1 MKNLTHEDRRAL
13 MSELVVRAGAVNHI
27 SPDRFVRYNVKRG
40 LRNEDGTGV
49 LTGLTKIGDVH
60 GYVVSEGER
69 VPVDGVL
76 TYRGIDIR
84 DLVNHCWEE
93 KRHGFDEVCYLLLLG
108 QLPDK
113 RELAEFS
120 ALLASLRDLP
130 PGFVE
135 DMILKAPSKDIMN
148 KIARGTLT
156 LYSYDENPDDT
167 DLENLMRQSIELVAR
182 MPSLT
187 AYAFQAKSHYHDK
200 NSLYIHAPDPSLT
213 TAENFLHMLRKD
225 QKFDQ
230 LEADILD
237 LMLMIHAEHGGGNN
251 STFTTRVVSSSGTDT
266 YSAIGAAIG
275 SLKGPRHGGANIK
288 VMGMMEDIKTHVQ
301 NWENEDEVAGYIE
314 KIIKREAYD
323 HSGLVYGIGHA
334 IYTLSDPRAV
344 LLRERAEKLAE
355 KKDAMDIFHL
365 YNLVE
370 KLTPQV
376 FNKLKDPDKQMCAN
390 VDLYSGFVYQ
400 MLGIPEEIYTPLFA
414 VSRVAGWCA
423 HRIEEMMTS
432 KKIIRPAYRN
442 VCRDVPYVPINE
454 R

>member
-1 MKNLTHEDRRAL
+1 MKTFSEKECNAL
-13 MSELVVRAGAVNHI
+13 VSELSVRASGVNHI
-27 SPDRFVRYNVKRG
+27 SPDRFTRYNVKRG

-49 LTGLTKIGDVH
+49 LTGLTKLGDVH

-84 DLVNHCWEE
+84 DIVENCWKE

-108 QLPDK
+108 QLPNR
-113 RELAEFS
+113 RELEEFS
-120 ALLASLRDLP
+120 TLLASMRELP
-130 PGFVE
+130 DGFIE
-135 DMILKAPSKDIMN
+135 DMILKAPSKDLMN
-148 KIARGTLT
+148 KIARSTMA
-156 LYSYDENPDDT
+156 LYSYDDNPDDT
-167 DLENLMRQSIELVAR
+167 DLENLMRQSLQLVAR
-182 MPSLT
+182 MPLLT
-187 AYAFQAKSHYHDK
+187 AYAYQAKSHYHDHK
-200 NSLYIHAPDPSLT
+200 SLYIHSSDPSLS
-213 TAENFLHMLRKD
+213 TAENFLHILRQD
-225 QKFDQ
+225 QKFEPI
-230 LEADILD
+230 EAEILD
-237 LMLMIHAEHGGGNN
+237 LLLMIHAEHGGGNN

-288 VMGMMEDIKTHVQ
+288 VMGMMEDVKANVKD
-301 NWENEDEVAGYIE
+301 WANEDEVACYIE
-314 KIIKREAYD
+314 KILRREAYD

-344 LLRERAEKLAE
+344 LLRERAKQLAE
-355 KKDAMDIFHL
+355 KRDMMDVFNL
-365 YNLVE
+365 YALIE

-376 FNKLKDPDKQMCAN
+376 FNRLKDPDKKMCAN

-400 MLGIPEEIYTPLFA
+400 MLDIPTEVYTPLFA
-414 VSRVAGWCA
+414 ISRVASWCA
-423 HRIEEMMTS
+423 HRIEELMTS

-442 VCRDVPYVPINE
+442 VCRDGVYLPIDE